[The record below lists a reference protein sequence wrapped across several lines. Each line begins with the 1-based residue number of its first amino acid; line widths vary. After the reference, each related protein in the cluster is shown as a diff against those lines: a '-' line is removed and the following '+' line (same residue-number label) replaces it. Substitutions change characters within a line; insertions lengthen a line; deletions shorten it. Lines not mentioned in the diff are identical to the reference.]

1 MGITNVKQTIVYK
14 LIERQGLNE
23 LPLYLEIRK
32 EGIVMDNNLNENTG
46 TLEQQEVTEEKT
58 KTYTQEEVDE
68 LLQKE
73 GDRRISQYQKTLEK
87 RQREANK
94 LSRMSE
100 SERAE
105 YELSERERQLEEREN
120 KLILAENK
128 TACTNILLQKGLDV
142 SLVDFVVA
150 ADADTMND
158 NIKRLEKAFKA
169 SVKSEVE
176 KRLQG
181 TSPKKNLA
189 EPETMTK
196 KDLMNMNV
204 RELQAFKNQNPEIF
218 QQIMGS

>member
-1 MGITNVKQTIVYK
+1 
-14 LIERQGLNE
+14 
-23 LPLYLEIRK
+23 
-32 EGIVMDNNLNENTG
+32 MDNLEQNNG
-46 TLEQQEVTEEKT
+46 TPEQQEVTEEKT

-169 SVKSEVE
+169 SVKAEVE

-189 EPETMTK
+189 EPEGMTK
-196 KDLMNMNV
+196 SDLMKMNV
-204 RELQAFKNQNPEIF
+204 RDLQMFKNQNPEIF